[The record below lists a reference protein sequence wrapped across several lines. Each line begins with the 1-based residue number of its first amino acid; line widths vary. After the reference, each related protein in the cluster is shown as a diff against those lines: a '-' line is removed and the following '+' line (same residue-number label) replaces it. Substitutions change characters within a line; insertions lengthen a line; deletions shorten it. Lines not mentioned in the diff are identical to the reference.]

1 VLGDE
6 KETSLTLNI
15 ASAYPKEAGLNSWI
29 RKVKLNRTKEQVEI
43 TETYEMN
50 EVNAPVQEVFMTI
63 CDVDL
68 SKKGE
73 VVLKGNAG
81 VTLTMKYDA
90 SAWNITTEL
99 PSTEGMEYKSFK
111 KKWGG
116 NKITRIILTSNNA
129 TQKKGNHKIVFL
141 PN

>member
-1 VLGDE
+1 V
-6 KETSLTLNI
+6 
-15 ASAYPKEAGLNSWI
+15 
-29 RKVKLNRTKEQVEI
+29 RKVKLNRLKEQVELSDA
-43 TETYEMN
+43 YELN

-81 VTLTMKYDA
+81 VALTMKYDA
-90 SAWNITTEL
+90 SAWTISTEL
-99 PSTEGMEYKSFK
+99 PSTEGMEYRSFK

-116 NKITRIILTSNNA
+116 NKITRIILTSNTSN
-129 TQKKGNHKIVFL
+129 QKKGNSKIVFL